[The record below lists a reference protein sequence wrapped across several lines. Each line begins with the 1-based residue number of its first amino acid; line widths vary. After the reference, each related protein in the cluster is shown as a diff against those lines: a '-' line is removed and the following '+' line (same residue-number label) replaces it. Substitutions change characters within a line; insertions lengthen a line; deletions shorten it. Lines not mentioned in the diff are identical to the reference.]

1 MITVTA
7 SNPSQPRPVLNH
19 VLTNGII
26 RTSDAAVPLGDTVI
40 VRDGSVDWVGE
51 RADAPGWEEL
61 AVVDLGGKTIIPG
74 IIDAHS
80 HPALVAM
87 SRWHIALPRTDDLD
101 ELLAFIRDFGQLHPK
116 EEWPYLYF
124 EYYSPAIFGEVA
136 PTKELLDQAIWD
148 RPVLCQDAGDHASWV
163 NSQMLEMLGIDR
175 FAPDPEAA
183 GLERFVRSGSGEP
196 TGLVLENAHIPLLP
210 RMYEALGWSPPEE
223 PTAETILPVL
233 EFLSS
238 KGVVA
243 VFDAL
248 IESPEVID
256 AVVEIDRRGDLPM
269 HYEGAV
275 RFRSLADLP
284 EALDSVR
291 QLDARRVSERTRIR
305 TVKLFLDGTNE
316 LGSSAVLEP
325 LLSDDNSGRF
335 GAIQMER
342 DELID
347 CLELCNRAGVD
358 MHIHMVGDRA
368 FRTACDAVEQ
378 ALRSPERTD
387 HPWNIQV
394 TFAHCE
400 LIDPSDMTRPAELGI
415 IINWTN
421 HWSGGYFGDEGIH
434 HLGEARWSRMYDFT
448 VVADAGAVLTF
459 SSDVVSSA
467 ELHRADPF
475 FGMQVAAT
483 RVDPE
488 TPLDSS
494 RWPEAVRPRAGS
506 VLHIERLLRG
516 YTAHAAVQL
525 RITDEF
531 GTISP
536 GSPAHLVVLD
546 RDPFST
552 PPSEL
557 AQIAPTAV
565 VFEGRVVSGSL

>member
-1 MITVTA
+1 MV
-7 SNPSQPRPVLNH
+7 NH
-19 VLTNGII
+19 VLTNGIV
-26 RTSDAAVPLGDTVI
+26 RTSDEAVPHGDTLI
-40 VRDGSVDWVGE
+40 VRNGRVDWVGE
-51 RADAPGWEEL
+51 RADSPDWGEL
-61 AVVDLGGKTIIPG
+61 PVVDLGGKTIIPG
-74 IIDAHS
+74 MIDAHS

-87 SRWHIALPRTDDLD
+87 SQWHIALPRTDDLD
-101 ELLAFIRDFGQLHPK
+101 ELLGFIRHYGQLHPK

-124 EYYSPAIFGEVA
+124 EYYSPAVFGEGA
-136 PTKELLDQAIWD
+136 PTKELLDQAISD

-163 NSQMLEMLGIDR
+163 NSRMLEMLGIDKGT
-175 FAPDPEAA
+175 PDPEPA
-183 GLERFVRSGSGEP
+183 GLERFVRSESGEP

-210 RMYEALGWSPPEE
+210 VMYEALGWSPPEY
-223 PTAETILPVL
+223 PTPETITPVL

-243 VFDAL
+243 IFDAL

-256 AVVEIDRRGDLPM
+256 AMVEIDRRGDLPM
-269 HYEGAV
+269 HYEGAI

-284 EALDSVR
+284 DALKSVR
-291 QLDARRVSERTRIR
+291 HLDAKRVSERTRIR

-316 LGSSAVLEP
+316 LGSGAVLEP
-325 LLSDDNSGRF
+325 LLSDDNSGEF
-335 GAIQMER
+335 GAIQMET
-342 DELID
+342 DELSE

-358 MHIHMVGDRA
+358 LHVHMVGDRA
-368 FRTACDAVEQ
+368 FRTACDAVERAQ
-378 ALRSPERTD
+378 RSPARTD

-400 LIDPSDMTRPAELGI
+400 LIDPSDMRRPAELGI

-421 HWSGGYFGDEGIH
+421 HWSGGYFGDEAIH
-434 HLGEARWSRMYDFT
+434 HLGEARWNRMYDFK
-448 VVADAGAVLTF
+448 VVADAGATLTF

-488 TPLDSS
+488 TPLDPS
-494 RWPEAVRPRAGS
+494 RWPAAARPQAGS
-506 VLHIERLLRG
+506 ALGIERLLRG
-516 YTAHAAVQL
+516 YTSDAAQQL
-525 RITDEF
+525 RITKEF

-536 GSPAHLVVLD
+536 GKPAHLVVLD

-552 PPSEL
+552 PSLEL
-557 AQIAPTAV
+557 AQVTPTAV
-565 VFEGRVVSGSL
+565 VFDGRVVSGSL